1 MLADP
6 FAIALFR
13 RYSKEAFIEEN
24 IAFVDAYH
32 EFKRKKTPDLMDAKE
47 LWLTT

>member
-24 IAFVDAYH
+24 IAFVDAYN
-32 EFKRKKTPDLMDAKE
+32 EFKRRRAPGS
-47 LWLTT
+47 